1 MAQTVFDQ
9 LLNNVAPKKKRG
21 RPKGKPNK
29 PRTDEIAELVQAPV
43 IMALAQ
49 ALRWGSPDPVHQ
61 KRIRVLLDAVTS
73 AMLDNLEK
81 HYATGQYKIGGH
93 VECVVEAKNEEEA
106 KQKYVGMINRDME
119 VSSIE
124 SKKL

>member
-1 MAQTVFDQ
+1 MAQTIFDEF
-9 LLNNVAPKKKRG
+9 LKNGAPKKKRG

-29 PRTDEIAELVQAPV
+29 SCADEIAELAQAPV

-49 ALRWGSPDPVHQ
+49 ALRWGNPDPVHQ

-73 AMLDNLEK
+73 SMLDNLEK
-81 HYATGQYKIGGH
+81 HYSTGPYKIGGH

-119 VSSIE
+119 VSFIE